1 MTTQTFTKTA
11 IPYRTAG
18 WAAIGSGTIG
28 IFSVGALIGYL
39 ILRAS
44 NSDAGIHMNRFHD
57 VGVIV
62 QFLLLIPALVALQ
75 KISQRQVSGISQA
88 SLTTAILAICF
99 IVLFLVLIFPKIVS
113 DILYMLPQGIFG
125 VWLIFICLR
134 MKGILFKG
142 LRWFGIVVGI
152 GLTLVGIFFVGYT
165 IFVSIIP
172 LRIPAASIEEASEIP
187 ITQANIYLHYFLDI
201 GTLLGVLTLPF
212 WTILLGRRLLREKR
226 SVAQLG

>member
-1 MTTQTFTKTA
+1 
-11 IPYRTAG
+11 
-18 WAAIGSGTIG
+18 
-28 IFSVGALIGYL
+28 
-39 ILRAS
+39 
-44 NSDAGIHMNRFHD
+44 
-57 VGVIV
+57 
-62 QFLLLIPALVALQ
+62 
-75 KISQRQVSGISQA
+75 
-88 SLTTAILAICF
+88 
-99 IVLFLVLIFPKIVS
+99 
-113 DILYMLPQGIFG
+113 MLPQGIFG

-226 SVAQLG
+226 SVAQLGQTNQKTKQLL